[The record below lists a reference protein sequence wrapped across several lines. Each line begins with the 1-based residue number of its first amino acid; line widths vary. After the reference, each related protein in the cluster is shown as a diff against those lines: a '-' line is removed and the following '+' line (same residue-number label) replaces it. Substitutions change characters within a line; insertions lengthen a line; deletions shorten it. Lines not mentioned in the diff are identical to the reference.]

1 MQIPDINLEAIPDP
15 ATRQLVGQLLNLIE
29 TLAAENAALRVEIQQ
44 LRDENARLKGGSGT
58 PDVQPPVP
66 PAPPDHSSEA
76 ERRTRTPRGKPKKN
90 ATLTITREQRCVV
103 DPATLPP
110 DAIRHA
116 TAAVIVQ
123 DLVLQPEVIRFGRE
137 VWLVPSTGQTI
148 TAPLPDGYHGGFGPH
163 IRALTVTLGHGANVS
178 QPALLTV
185 FQDAGVA
192 IGTGT
197 IARWLG
203 DHTGQWHSEALAIHR
218 AGLASGDWQATDQT
232 ATRVDGQ
239 NEVCHV
245 LGNACFTSYHTR
257 PGGTRQDVLAVLWG
271 QEPVFRLNDA
281 ALAWLAVTTL
291 RPTVRHRLMQV
302 LPWDTDVAAADRTM
316 RLAAGAVRLNT
327 QQRQQ
332 VWDALA
338 VAAYHAHT
346 DVPVVRWLLSDDAA
360 VYHDITDVHA
370 LCWVHDGR
378 HYAKLSPVVPHHQTL
393 LADFRRDYWAFYREL
408 VAYRAEP
415 TGPERTRLSGAF
427 DALVAQR
434 TGDQDLDARIAK
446 TASNRDLRLA
456 VLAHPELPLH
466 NNAMELA
473 ARRRVRK
480 RDVSFGPQSR
490 AGAQAW
496 DTFQTIGA
504 TAAKLGVRLYHYLC
518 DRLRHPNTTPSLA
531 ERIGERSRTAARTAA
546 LSAA

>member
-1 MQIPDINLEAIPDP
+1 MQLPDVNLDAIPDP
-15 ATRQLVGQLLNLIE
+15 ATRHLLGQLLNLIE
-29 TLAAENAALRVEIQQ
+29 TLAAENAALRLEVQQ
-44 LRDENARLKGGSGT
+44 LRDENARLKGGST
-58 PDVQPPVP
+58 KPDVKPPVP

-76 ERRTRTPRGKPKKN
+76 ERRTRTPRAKPKKN
-90 ATLTITREQRCVV
+90 ASLIVTREQRCLV

-110 DAIRHA
+110 DAIRHD
-116 TAAVIVQ
+116 TAEVIVQ
-123 DLVLQPEVIRFGRE
+123 DLVLQPEVIRFVRE
-137 VWLVPSTGQTI
+137 VWVVPSTGQTI

-178 QPALLTV
+178 QPALLTF

-192 IGTGT
+192 IGSGT
-197 IARWLG
+197 VARWLA
-203 DHTGQWHSEALAIHR
+203 DHTGQWHDEALAIHR
-218 AGLASGDWQATDQT
+218 AGLTSSDWQATDQT

-245 LGNACFTSYHTR
+245 LGNASFTSYHTR

-271 QEPVFRLNDA
+271 QEPVFRLNDD
-281 ALAWLAVTTL
+281 ALAWLAVTSL
-291 RPTVRHRLMQV
+291 RPTVQRRLMQV
-302 LPWDTDVAAADRTM
+302 LPWDTDMTAADLTT
-316 RLAAGAVRLNT
+316 RLVDGAVRLNT
-327 QQRQQ
+327 QHRQQ
-332 VWDALA
+332 VGDALA
-338 VAAYHAHT
+338 VAAYHAQT
-346 DVPVVRWLLSDDAA
+346 DVPVVHWLLSDDAA
-360 VYHDITDVHA
+360 VYHDITDGHA

-393 LADFRRDYWAFYREL
+393 LAAFRRDYWAFYREL
-408 VAYRAEP
+408 VAYRAAP
-415 TGPERTRLSGAF
+415 TALERTRLAGAF

-434 TGDQDLDARIAK
+434 TGYQDLDARIAK
-446 TASNRDLRLA
+446 TASNRDLLLA

-518 DRLRHPNTTPSLA
+518 DRLRHPTTTPSLA
-531 ERIGERSRTAARTAA
+531 DRIGARSRTPA